1 MEQTLTMTRIL
12 KYSLYFLFLPIWWL
26 QRLIPRNKNIWI
38 FGAWN
43 GHRFSDN
50 SRSLFLY
57 VKKNHPE
64 IKPIWI
70 TRDKEIQHLINAD
83 GSICHLANSP
93 KGIYFSLI
101 AKKVFVSCGKRD
113 VNSFFIHGAHWIQ
126 LWHGSPFKK
135 IGLDDKYSNH
145 NTFFQRVI
153 VKKAFPFATEL
164 NYHRIVSNA
173 PFFTPI
179 LSSAFDTIASRIME
193 TGSPRNDVFHSDHEH
208 FFNTA
213 LRVKYHECKILYYLP
228 TFRGHKG
235 VNSLFGLSDY
245 DVEKTGSFLEEH
257 NLVLVSKAHYVDN
270 KLDSIGEEHERIIHL
285 ADEEVPDINEMLK
298 DADLLITD
306 YSSIY
311 FDYLLTE
318 RPVIFAAFDLTE
330 YINGN
335 RELPFLYED
344 VVSGPVIKNCHELFK
359 ALSKIW
365 DDSKYHQLVKEKNK
379 QFNKYHDG
387 QNSKRVF
394 EALNEV

>member
-1 MEQTLTMTRIL
+1 MTRII
-12 KYSLYFLFLPIWWL
+12 KYLLYLLFLPVWWL
-26 QRLIPRNKNIWI
+26 QRLIPRNKNIWV

-43 GHRFSDN
+43 GYRYSDN

-57 VKKNHPE
+57 VQKNHPD

-70 TRDKEIQHLINAD
+70 TRDKEIQYLINSE
-83 GSICHLANSP
+83 GSISHLANSL

-113 VNSFFIHGAHWIQ
+113 VNSFFINGAHWIQ

-135 IGLDDKYSNH
+135 IGLDDKYSSY

-153 VKKAFPFATEL
+153 VKNLFPFATEF
-164 NYHRIVSNA
+164 NYHGIVSNA

-179 LSSAFDTIASRIME
+179 LASAFGVSEERILE
-193 TGSPRNDVFHSDHEH
+193 TGSPRNE
-208 FFNTA
+208 
-213 LRVKYHECKILYYLP
+213 LRKRFQGCKILYYLP
-228 TFRGHKG
+228 TFRGHE
-235 VNSLFGLSDY
+235 VTNSLFGLSDY
-245 DVEKTGSFLEEH
+245 DVKEASSFLERQ
-257 NLVLVSKAHYVDN
+257 NLVLISKAHYVDN
-270 KLDSIGEEHERIIHL
+270 KLDSKGEEHERIIHL
-285 ADEEVPDINEMLK
+285 ADNEVTDINEMLK

-330 YINGN
+330 YITGN
-335 RELPFLYED
+335 RQLPFRYED
-344 VVSGPVIKNCHELFK
+344 VNAGPIVTNWNELFS

-365 DDSKYHQLVKEKNK
+365 SNDKYHQLIKEKNK
-379 QFNKYHDG
+379 RFNKYHDAE
-387 QNSKRVF
+387 NSKRVY
-394 EALNEV
+394 EAIVRLS